1 MTVKLEAKRLFK
13 AYGAH
18 PGEAIKLARQGL
30 QSREILQKTHQV
42 LAVSDISLAVREGE
56 IFTIMGLS
64 GSGKSTLVRCLNR
77 LIEPS
82 AGAILIDGEDIAGVS
97 PARLREIRR
106 TKIAMVFQNFALLPH
121 KSVLENVE
129 FGLYLRGE
137 AAAPRRAKARAA
149 IERVGLS
156 EWSDRRPEN
165 LSGGMKQRVGL
176 ARALANDPDILLMDE
191 PFSALDPLIRADLQ
205 NALLKLQ
212 RDIKKTIVFITHDF
226 HEAVKLSDRVAIM
239 REGRFV
245 QVGTPQEIVLRP
257 VDDYVANFARDLDR
271 SKMLRAGDVAH
282 MRIPMV
288 SKDLSAGDALDRL
301 RQGDKAHALVID
313 AERMPLGYVCRQELA
328 DAGSGLAGRPV
339 SAFQH
344 DTVVSAAGSS
354 ALTNLFPSF
363 EQRLPIAVLDGDGR
377 AIGAMDASDVLMQ
390 LSDMAGGPP
399 CRAPAAIDGSP
410 KPETPPAI
418 SKSI

>member
-1 MTVKLEAKRLFK
+1 MTVKLEASRLFK
-13 AYGAH
+13 VYGTH
-18 PGEAIKLARQGL
+18 PAEAIELARQGL
-30 QSREILQKTHQV
+30 PSREILQKTHKV
-42 LAVSDISLAVREGE
+42 LAVSDVSLAVREGE

-77 LIEPS
+77 LVEPS
-82 AGAILIDGEDIAGVS
+82 AGAILIDGEDIAAVS

-137 AAAPRRAKARAA
+137 PAAPRRTKALEA

-156 EWSDRRPEN
+156 EWIDRRPEN

-271 SKMLRAGDVAH
+271 SKMLCAGDIAH
-282 MRIPMV
+282 MRIPLV
-288 SKDLSAGDALDRL
+288 AADLSASEVLDRL
-301 RQGDKAHALVID
+301 RKGDKAHALVVD
-313 AERMPLGYVCRQELA
+313 AQRMPLGYVCRQELA
-328 DAGSGLAGRPV
+328 NAGGGLAGRTV
-339 SAFQH
+339 AAYQH

-354 ALTNLFPSF
+354 VLTTLFPSF
-363 EQRLPIAVLDGDGR
+363 EQRLPVAILDGHGR

-390 LSDMAGGPP
+390 LSDMAEGRP
-399 CRAPAAIDGSP
+399 RRVLPAAGGSI
-410 KPETPPAI
+410 EPAS
-418 SKSI
+418 SKSV